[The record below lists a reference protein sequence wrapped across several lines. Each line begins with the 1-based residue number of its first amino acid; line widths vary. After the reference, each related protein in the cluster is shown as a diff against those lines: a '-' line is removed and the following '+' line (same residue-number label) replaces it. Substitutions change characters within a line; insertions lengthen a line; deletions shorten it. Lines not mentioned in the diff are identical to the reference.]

1 MARRWNHYDLSF
13 EMYLRDR
20 GIPYIAVDETRR
32 ALLAQAS
39 LKSMDY
45 IVYGARGQNL
55 LVEVKGRKART
66 SQLSENWVTADDLIS
81 LRRWE
86 EVFGKSFRAVMVFAY
101 DVTER
106 TPALQRL
113 ATTSSHEA
121 VGEPNLASEPC
132 FTHQGRDYIFHG
144 VWMEDYER
152 QVKVRSS
159 RWETLW
165 APAAAYREVRFSME
179 DFLVA
184 PVLSS
189 DTLSGVHAARAT
201 VPLPAAAQFHLQAEL
216 NE

>member
-1 MARRWNHYDLSF
+1 MARRWNHYDLAF
-13 EMYLRDR
+13 EMYLRDK

-66 SQLSENWVTADDLIS
+66 SQLSENWVTADDLVS

-86 EVFGKSFRAVMVFAY
+86 EVFGNSFRAVMVFAY
-101 DVTER
+101 DVTAR
-106 TPALQRL
+106 TRVAPAQIDSTLREAALVWDL
-113 ATTSSHEA
+113 ANET
-121 VGEPNLASEPC
+121 C
-132 FTHQGRDYIFHG
+132 FNHHGRDYIFHG
-144 VWMEDYER
+144 VWMEEYER

-184 PVLSS
+184 P
-189 DTLSGVHAARAT
+189 AT
-201 VPLPAAAQFHLQAEL
+201 QTD
-216 NE
+216 